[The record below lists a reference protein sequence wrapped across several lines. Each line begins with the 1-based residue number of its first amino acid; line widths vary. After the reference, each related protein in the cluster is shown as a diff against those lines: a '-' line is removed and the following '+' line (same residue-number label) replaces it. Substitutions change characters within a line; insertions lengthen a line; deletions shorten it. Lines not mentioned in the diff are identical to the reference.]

1 MEQQPNK
8 IKPMLLSALAQL
20 STCLIV
26 WNFHIPNPN
35 ILLFVVLSAVLVKYG
50 YAAGI
55 VSGLIAFLYS
65 AFFFSTDH
73 SFFLYT
79 SLNLQ
84 KLIVI
89 GLGIAAN
96 ILLIGRLQWQ
106 FERSSMEE
114 MQAEAEEKLQETTE
128 SYRAKL
134 YYDVLTGAYNRR
146 YYEDIASR
154 IVGPAGIALMDVDDF
169 KICNDTYGHYAGDM
183 ALKAAA
189 AAIRSCIR
197 DSDLLI
203 RYGGDEFLLV
213 LPGIPGDIL
222 QAKLE
227 QIRAAVQQATVPGYS
242 HFRLSLSIGG
252 TMQAIT
258 DPMENAVR
266 RADRLMY
273 QAKCRK
279 NAVTVELPENA
290 LTAQEELVEE
300 KPQILLV
307 DDSEMNRLILAEIL
321 QGDYRI
327 LEAKDG
333 RECMDAL
340 QAEAGNIA
348 LVLLDINMPVM
359 DGFEVLKAM
368 NANHTIEDIP
378 VIMISSDD
386 SNAVIRKSYELG
398 ASDYVNRPFDARI
411 VYRRATNTIKLYAK
425 QRRLVK
431 MVSDQ
436 IRAREN
442 NTDTLVGVLSHIVEF
457 RNGES
462 GAHVR
467 HIRII
472 TEMLLH
478 RLLEISNNYSISAEQ
493 QDLIPLASTLH
504 DIGKIGIDEKI
515 LNKPGRLTPEE
526 FEVIKTHSILG
537 AEMLQKL
544 ENFGEEPLLQTAY
557 EIARWHHERW
567 DGRGYP
573 DGLKGDD
580 IPISAQLVALA
591 DVYDALTSERC
602 YKKAFSHEKAVQMI
616 QNGECGAFNPLL
628 LQWLLAASAAAG
640 GLTSCGETKAKDGG
654 LPQIVVGSDTYPPY
668 IYLNNDGVPAGIDV
682 EIATEAFRRMGYSTR
697 FEPIDW
703 EQKTTLVESGAIDC
717 IWGCFSMEGRE
728 ALYHWAGPYMVSR
741 QVVAVNDD
749 SGIQSLSDLAG
760 KSIAVQSTGKP
771 EELFLSGS
779 DPRLPQGVDVF
790 SIEDRSIQYAL
801 LGCGYVDAIASHE
814 TTILQYMKDNSVAFR
829 ILSEPLLV
837 TGLGVAF
844 AMNDSR
850 GLDSQLNDTFAQLRE
865 DGTLEQI
872 VGKYLE
878 NPSQYLEVDTIG
890 T

>member
-1 MEQQPNK
+1 MEQQSNK
-8 IKPMLLSALAQL
+8 IQPMLLSALAQL
-20 STCLIV
+20 SACLIV

-35 ILLFVVLSAVLVKYG
+35 IVLFVVLSAVLVKYG

-55 VSGLIAFLYS
+55 VSGLIAFLYT

-79 SLNLQ
+79 SLNFQ
-84 KLIVI
+84 KLIVA

-106 FERSSMEE
+106 LKRSSMEK

-134 YYDVLTGAYNRR
+134 YHDVLTGTYNRR

-154 IVGPAGIALMDVDDF
+154 IVGPAGVALLDVDDF

-183 ALKAAA
+183 ALKTAAK
-189 AAIRSCIR
+189 AIQ
-197 DSDLLI
+197 LLH
-203 RYGGDEFLLV
+203 
-213 LPGIPGDIL
+213 PGVGPAHPLRRGRISAGVT
-222 QAKLE
+222 
-227 QIRAAVQQATVPGYS
+227 RHSG
-242 HFRLSLSIGG
+242 RLFADQTG
-252 TMQAIT
+252 T
-258 DPMENAVR
+258 DPHGRADGIGTRLFAFPHLAEHRRNDAGHHRPDGKYAVR

-279 NAVTVELPENA
+279 NAVMVEVPGQSLAA
-290 LTAQEELVEE
+290 LE
-300 KPQILLV
+300 KLLQNKSQILLV
-307 DDSEMNRLILAEIL
+307 DDSKMNRMMLKEIL
-321 QGDYRI
+321 GGDYSI
-327 LEAKDG
+327 LEAENG
-333 RECMDAL
+333 QECLEKM

-378 VIMISSDD
+378 VIMISSED
-386 SNAVIRKSYELG
+386 SDAAIRRSYELG

-411 VYRRATNTIKLYAK
+411 VYRRVTNTIKLYAK
-425 QRRLVK
+425 QRRLVQ

-472 TEMLLH
+472 TELLLH
-478 RLLEISNNYSISAEQ
+478 RLLEISSNYSITAEQ
-493 QDLIPLASTLH
+493 QDLIPLASALH

-526 FEVIKTHSILG
+526 FEVIKTHSMLG
-537 AEMLQKL
+537 AKMLHDL
-544 ENFGEEPLLQTAY
+544 DNFAEQPLLQTAY

-573 DGLKGDD
+573 DGLKGDE
-580 IPISAQLVALA
+580 IPISAQLVSLA

-616 QNGECGAFNPLL
+616 LNGECGAFNPLL
-628 LQWLLAASAAAG
+628 LQC
-640 GLTSCGETKAKDGG
+640 LTD
-654 LPQIVVGSDTYPPY
+654 
-668 IYLNNDGVPAGIDV
+668 
-682 EIATEAFRRMGYSTR
+682 
-697 FEPIDW
+697 
-703 EQKTTLVESGAIDC
+703 
-717 IWGCFSMEGRE
+717 
-728 ALYHWAGPYMVSR
+728 
-741 QVVAVNDD
+741 
-749 SGIQSLSDLAG
+749 IQADL
-760 KSIAVQSTGKP
+760 K
-771 EELFLSGS
+771 EE
-779 DPRLPQGVDVF
+779 
-790 SIEDRSIQYAL
+790 
-801 LGCGYVDAIASHE
+801 
-814 TTILQYMKDNSVAFR
+814 
-829 ILSEPLLV
+829 
-837 TGLGVAF
+837 
-844 AMNDSR
+844 
-850 GLDSQLNDTFAQLRE
+850 
-865 DGTLEQI
+865 
-872 VGKYLE
+872 
-878 NPSQYLEVDTIG
+878 
-890 T
+890 